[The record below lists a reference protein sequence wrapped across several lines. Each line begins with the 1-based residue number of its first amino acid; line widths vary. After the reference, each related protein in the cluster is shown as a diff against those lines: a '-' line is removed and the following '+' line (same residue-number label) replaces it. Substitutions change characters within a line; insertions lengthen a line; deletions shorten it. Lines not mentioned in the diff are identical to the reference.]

1 MYKQLKLVA
10 PFVRTLLFLCVLVLL
25 VISCAPRLSAAA
37 PPPAEKLAEAAPAD
51 AAAPA
56 VMSGEVAPSSSGSSG
71 GYADATGGEIKQMII
86 QNAEASIV
94 VEDPRQTMTAI
105 VNMAKAMGGFVV
117 NSEMSMTKLEND
129 VEVPQGT
136 VTIRVPAD
144 RMEEAFEKIK
154 TGTGVVEVQSE
165 HISGQDVTKEYTDL
179 ASRKRNLDDAEA
191 RLREIMDA
199 ATRTE
204 DVLAVHNQLTQVR
217 EQIEVIQGQM
227 QYYEQAADFSAISV
241 TITSKAAIQPI
252 TVGSWQPVGEARD
265 AVQAL
270 INTTKVLANIAIWII
285 LFILPVFL
293 MIFIP
298 LRLIW
303 RGLKRLF
310 GRKKKQKP
318 VAPVVLEDQEAAEEK
333 KDTG

>member
-1 MYKQLKLVA
+1 MYKQPKLVA

-71 GYADATGGEIKQMII
+71 GYADAPGGEVKQMII
-86 QNAEASIV
+86 QNAESSIV

-154 TGTGVVEVQSE
+154 TGAGVVEVQSE

-227 QYYEQAADFSAISV
+227 QYYEQAAAFSAISV

-310 GRKKKQKP
+310 GRGKKQKP

>member
-1 MYKQLKLVA
+1 MFVSKKSLK
-10 PFVRTLLFLCVLVLL
+10 PFMFTMLFLSVLVLMI
-25 VISCAPRLSAAA
+25 ISCASVARA
-37 PPPAEKLAEAAPAD
+37 PQVAPVMEKMAE
-51 AAAPA
+51 
-56 VMSGEVAPSSSGSSG
+56 EVAPAAAMPTGVALSSAGSS
-71 GYADATGGEIKQMII
+71 GYADATASGGEIKQMII
-86 QNAEASIV
+86 QNGDLSIV
-94 VEDPRQTMTAI
+94 VEDPRQTMTTI
-105 VNMAKAMGGFVV
+105 VNMTKEMGGFVV
-117 NSEMSMTKLEND
+117 TSDMSMTKLDNGE
-129 VEVPQGT
+129 EVPQGSI
-136 VTIRVPAD
+136 TIRVPAEK
-144 RMEEAFEKIK
+144 MNEVFEKIK
-154 TGTGVVEVQSE
+154 TGQGVVEVQSE

-179 ASRKRNLDDAEA
+179 SSRKRNLEDAET
-191 RLREIMDA
+191 RLRDIMNA

-227 QYYEQAADFSAISV
+227 QYYEQAAAFSAISV

-270 INTTKVLANIAIWII
+270 INTTKVLVSIAIWII

-303 RGLKRLF
+303 LGIKRLR
-310 GRKKKQKP
+310 GKGKKTAAQVVKKP
-318 VAPVVLEDQEAAEEK
+318 QEAEEAK
-333 KDTG
+333 EKTKQS

>member
-1 MYKQLKLVA
+1 MFVSKKSLK
-10 PFVRTLLFLCVLVLL
+10 PFMFTMLFLSMLVLMI
-25 VISCAPRLSAAA
+25 ISCARAARA
-37 PPPAEKLAEAAPAD
+37 PQVAPVMEKMAE
-51 AAAPA
+51 
-56 VMSGEVAPSSSGSSG
+56 EVAPAAAMPTGVALSSAGSS
-71 GYADATGGEIKQMII
+71 GYADATASGGEIKQMII

-105 VNMAKAMGGFVV
+105 VNMAKVMGGFVV
-117 NSEMSMTKLEND
+117 NSEMSMTTLEND

-136 VTIRVPAD
+136 VTIRVPAG

-154 TGTGVVEVQSE
+154 TGAGVVEVQSE

-227 QYYEQAADFSAISV
+227 QYYEQAAAFSAISV

-252 TVGSWQPVGEARD
+252 TVGSWQPVGQVRD

-270 INTTKVLANIAIWII
+270 INTMKVLANIAIWII
-285 LFILPVFL
+285 LYILPVFL

-303 RGLKRLF
+303 LGIKRLRCK
-310 GRKKKQKP
+310 GKKP
-318 VAPVVLEDQEAAEEK
+318 AAPVVEKPQEAEEAK
-333 KDTG
+333 EKTKQS

>member
-1 MYKQLKLVA
+1 MFVSKKSLK
-10 PFVRTLLFLCVLVLL
+10 PFMFTMLFLSVLVLMI
-25 VISCAPRLSAAA
+25 ISCASAARA
-37 PPPAEKLAEAAPAD
+37 PQVAPVMEKMAE
-51 AAAPA
+51 
-56 VMSGEVAPSSSGSSG
+56 EVAPAAAMPTGVALSSAGSS
-71 GYADATGGEIKQMII
+71 GYADATASGGEIKQMII

-129 VEVPQGT
+129 LEVPQGT
-136 VTIRVPAD
+136 VTIRVPAG

-154 TGTGVVEVQSE
+154 TGAGVVEVQSE

-179 ASRKRNLDDAEA
+179 SSRKRNLEDAET
-191 RLREIMDA
+191 RLREIMNA

-227 QYYEQAADFSAISV
+227 QYYEQAAAFSAISV

-333 KDTG
+333 KDTGQS